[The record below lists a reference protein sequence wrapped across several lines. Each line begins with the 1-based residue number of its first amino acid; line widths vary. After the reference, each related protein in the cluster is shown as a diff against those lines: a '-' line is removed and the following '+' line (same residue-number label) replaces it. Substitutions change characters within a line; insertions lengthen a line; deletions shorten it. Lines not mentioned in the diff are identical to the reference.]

1 LIVTGPLVVPH
12 LVELR
17 PVPIGVVTEAV
28 NVYVTDGLKPEN
40 GAVNGALP
48 GLVKVAPGPEILTVD
63 EVIVLPPVNVGIV
76 IGIHAVVQVV
86 VMAPI
91 TGASAIVCIV
101 IAALQLTVF
110 EDPNSLFAKT

>member
-1 LIVTGPLVVPH
+1 LVVAP
-12 LVELR
+12 LDELL
-17 PVPIGVVTEAV
+17 PVPIGVVDDAV
-28 NVYVTDGLKPEN
+28 NVYAVSGDSPEN

-48 GLVKVAPGPEILTVD
+48 GLVKGVPPGETLTVV

-76 IGIHAVVQVV
+76 IGMHAVVQVT

-101 IAALQLTVF
+101 IAALQADLS
-110 EDPNSLFAKT
+110 EDPNSLVAKT

>member
-1 LIVTGPLVVPH
+1 LIVTGPLVKPH
-12 LVELR
+12 LDELR

-28 NVYVTDGLKPEN
+28 NVYVTDGLKHEN
-40 GAVNGALP
+40 GAVNGAPP
-48 GLVKVAPGPEILTVD
+48 GLVKVAPGPETLTVD
-63 EVIVLPPVNVGIV
+63 EVIVLPPRNVGIV
-76 IGIHAVVQVV
+76 IGILAVVSVV